1 MEFVIVLNFG
11 QGHWE
16 TGFPSVF
23 AQLWE
28 PNHPTPMQFG
38 GSLPAMSDLVN
49 AHQRWRSQ
57 YSSLYAHLGLRRLPD
72 FEVEN
77 DDDTH
82 VSLAEFNVLSK
93 TLQRRLN
100 QWLNA
105 PSFQPIERSLR
116 TRLSPHHAI
125 RLIIVAENPQVLQLP
140 WNLWDFLTDY
150 TIAEIALSLPTFAR
164 SIEVPQLQSKT
175 HRQKVKILSIL
186 GNAKGIEIERDR
198 QLLQQLPNAEIQWL
212 IEPTLQTVQDHLWQS
227 EWNILFFAG
236 HSDSRKKGCIQINQ
250 TETITIEQLKYGLRH
265 AIAHGLKLAIF
276 NSCDGL
282 GLAYDLADLQLT
294 QTIVMREPVP
304 DRVAQDFLKHFLAGF
319 AQGKSLYV
327 AVREAREKLQSLEG
341 DFPCATWLPVI
352 CQNPA
357 EVPSRWSDWSA
368 PRSSRPHFTRSQ
380 TITIAQS
387 SLIITLAIVTL
398 RWLGWMQ
405 PLELQTFDRLMQY
418 RPPEPPDARL
428 LVVRID
434 EEDIEKQNA
443 GSLSDATLDR
453 LLDVLSRHHPR
464 VIGLDL
470 YRDFPT
476 QNPSLKQRLE
486 QLTQRDQLIAICKR
500 PDPMS
505 RDLIGVAP
513 PPNIRASEIG
523 FSDFVQDED
532 SVIRRHLLFVSPKT
546 ISTCTTPY
554 ALSVQLAFRYLAA
567 EPSPILPTFT
577 PERHLKLANTVFLG
591 LSDRTSGY
599 QSLDARGSQIL
610 LNYRSLPPQ
619 DIAQQ
624 VTVRQVLNGQMNLE
638 AIRDRVVLI
647 GMTAPSSGDFFATP
661 YGKSFPQR
669 VPGVFVHAQMV
680 SQMLSAVL
688 DHRPLLWVWSPWVEV
703 LWIGSGSIL
712 GGLIAWKFRHA
723 KGFII
728 AIILSSVVVIGG
740 CYCLLIWGGWVPL
753 VPMLGAVWLTAGGVA
768 YRFMIHE
775 RKLR

>member
-11 QGHWE
+11 QGHWK

-28 PNHPTPMQFG
+28 PDHPTPMQFS
-38 GSLPAMSDLVN
+38 GSLPAIPEFVAD
-49 AHQRWRSQ
+49 HQRWRSH
-57 YSSLYAHLGLRRLPD
+57 YSAIYAHLGLRRLPD
-72 FEVEN
+72 FDIEE
-77 DDDTH
+77 DDNTR
-82 VSLAEFNVLSK
+82 VSLAEFNALCQ
-93 TLQRRLN
+93 TLQRHLN
-100 QWLNA
+100 QWLSVA
-105 PSFQPIERSLR
+105 SFQSIERSLR
-116 TRLSPHHAI
+116 TRLSPQDAI
-125 RLIIVAENPQVLQLP
+125 RLIIVADNLQVLQLP

-150 TIAEIALSLPTFAR
+150 AIAEIAISLSTFAR
-164 SIEVPQLQSKT
+164 STEIIQIQPKPHHET
-175 HRQKVKILSIL
+175 VKILSIL
-186 GNAKGIEIERDR
+186 GNANGIEIDRDR
-198 QLLQQLPNAEIQWL
+198 QLLQQLPNAEIKWL
-212 IEPTLQTVQDHLWQS
+212 IEPTLQAVQDQLWQS

-250 TETITIEQLKYGLRH
+250 TDTITVEQLKYGLRN

-282 GLAYDLADLQLT
+282 GLAHDLADLQLT
-294 QTIVMREPVP
+294 QTIVMRELVP
-304 DRVAQDFLKHFLAGF
+304 DRVAQDFLKHFLSGF
-319 AQGKSLYV
+319 AQDKSLYV

-357 EVPSRWSDWSA
+357 EVPSRWSDWVA
-368 PRSSRPHFTRSQ
+368 PRPSRFPRLTRSQ
-380 TITIAQS
+380 TLTIAQS
-387 SLIITLAIVTL
+387 SLVVTLAIVLL
-398 RWLGWMQ
+398 RGLGLMQ
-405 PLELQTFDRLMQY
+405 PLELQTFDRLMQF
-418 RPPEPPDARL
+418 RPPEPPDSRL
-428 LVVRID
+428 LIVRID

-453 LLDVLSRHHPR
+453 LLEILSRYHPR

-476 QNPSLKQRLE
+476 QNSSLQQRLE
-486 QLTQRDQLIAICKR
+486 QLTQRDQLIAVCKR

-505 RDLIGVAP
+505 RDLTGVAP
-513 PPNIRASEIG
+513 PPNIRASKIG

-546 ISTCTTPY
+546 IATCTTPY

-577 PERHLKLANTVFLG
+577 PERYLKLASTTFLG
-591 LSDRTSGY
+591 LSDRVSGY
-599 QSLDARGSQIL
+599 QQLDARGSQVL

-619 DIAQQ
+619 TIAQQ
-624 VTVRQVLNGQMNLE
+624 VTVRQILSGQMNLE

-647 GMTAPSSGDFFATP
+647 GMTAPSSGDSFATP

-669 VPGVFVHAQMV
+669 VPGVLIHAQMV

-688 DHRPLLWVWSPWVEV
+688 DRRPLLWVWPSWVEV
-703 LWIGSGSIL
+703 LWIGSGSL
-712 GGLIAWKFRHA
+712 VGGLIAWRFRHA
-723 KGFII
+723 RGFTI
-728 AIILSSVVVIGG
+728 ALLFSSGVVMGVS
-740 CYCLLIWGGWVPL
+740 YCLLISGGWIPL
-753 VPMLGAVWLTAGGVA
+753 VPTLGVMGLTACIVA
-768 YRFMIHE
+768 YRFTII
-775 RKLR
+775 KDN

>member
-1 MEFVIVLNFG
+1 M
-11 QGHWE
+11 
-16 TGFPSVF
+16 
-23 AQLWE
+23 
-28 PNHPTPMQFG
+28 
-38 GSLPAMSDLVN
+38 
-49 AHQRWRSQ
+49 
-57 YSSLYAHLGLRRLPD
+57 
-72 FEVEN
+72 
-77 DDDTH
+77 
-82 VSLAEFNVLSK
+82 
-93 TLQRRLN
+93 
-100 QWLNA
+100 
-105 PSFQPIERSLR
+105 
-116 TRLSPHHAI
+116 
-125 RLIIVAENPQVLQLP
+125 
-140 WNLWDFLTDY
+140 
-150 TIAEIALSLPTFAR
+150 
-164 SIEVPQLQSKT
+164 
-175 HRQKVKILSIL
+175 
-186 GNAKGIEIERDR
+186 
-198 QLLQQLPNAEIQWL
+198 
-212 IEPTLQTVQDHLWQS
+212 
-227 EWNILFFAG
+227 
-236 HSDSRKKGCIQINQ
+236 
-250 TETITIEQLKYGLRH
+250 
-265 AIAHGLKLAIF
+265 KLAIF

-304 DRVAQDFLKHFLAGF
+304 DRVAQDFLKHFLTGF
-319 AQGKSLYV
+319 SQGKSLYV

-357 EVPSRWSDWSA
+357 EVPSRWSDWA
-368 PRSSRPHFTRSQ
+368 VPRSSRPHFTRSQ

-387 SLIITLAIVTL
+387 SLIVTLAIVTL

-405 PLELQTFDRLMQY
+405 SLELQTFDRLMQY
-418 RPPEPPDARL
+418 RPTEPPDARL
-428 LVVRID
+428 LIVRID
-434 EEDIEKQNA
+434 EEDVEKQNA

-476 QNPSLKQRLE
+476 QNSSLKQRLA
-486 QLTQRDQLIAICKR
+486 QLTQRDQLIVICKR
-500 PDPMS
+500 PDPVS
-505 RDLIGVAP
+505 HDLIGVAP

-567 EPSPILPTFT
+567 ESNPILPTFT
-577 PERHLKLANTVFLG
+577 PERHLKLANTVFSG
-591 LSDRTSGY
+591 LNDRTSGY
-599 QSLDARGSQIL
+599 QQLDARGSQIL

-619 DIAQQ
+619 TIAQQ
-624 VTVRQVLNGQMNLE
+624 VTVRQILNRQVNLE

-647 GMTAPSSGDFFATP
+647 GMTAPSSGDSFATI
-661 YGKSFPQR
+661 YGKGFPQR

-680 SQMLSAVL
+680 SQVLSAVL
-688 DHRPLLWVWSPWVEV
+688 DRRPLLWVWSPWVEV

-723 KGFII
+723 KEFII
-728 AIILSSVVVIGG
+728 AIILSSVVVVGG

-768 YRFMIHE
+768 YRFTTHE